1 MSIATPHRE
10 RAHPTPAT
18 YVTIA
23 VILAVITMVEV
34 AAVYVSALG
43 GVLIPILLVLSA
55 TKFAIVA
62 MYFMHLKFDSKLFSG
77 LFVGGILLTSG
88 ILLTLLALFGV
99 FAS

>member
-1 MSIATPHRE
+1 MSTATQHRE
-10 RAHPTPAT
+10 SAHPTPAT

-23 VILAVITMVEV
+23 VILAVITLVEV
-34 AAVYVSALG
+34 AAVFVDALG
-43 GVLIPILLVLSA
+43 AVLIPILLVLSA

-88 ILLTLLALFGV
+88 IILTLLTLFGV
-99 FAS
+99 FVS

>member
-1 MSIATPHRE
+1 MSTATTHRE
-10 RAHPTPAT
+10 GAHPTPAT

-23 VILAVITMVEV
+23 IILAVITMVEV
-34 AAVYVSALG
+34 AAVYVEALG
-43 GVLIPILLVLSA
+43 AVLIPILLVLSA

-62 MYFMHLKFDSKLFSG
+62 MYFMHLKFDSKLFSA

>member
-1 MSIATPHRE
+1 MSTATTHRE
-10 RAHPTPAT
+10 GAHPTPAT

-23 VILAVITMVEV
+23 IILAVITMVEV
-34 AAVYVSALG
+34 AAVYVEALG
-43 GVLIPILLVLSA
+43 AVLIPILLVLSA

-62 MYFMHLKFDSKLFSG
+62 MYFMHLKFDSKLYSA

>member
-1 MSIATPHRE
+1 MSTATPHRE

-23 VILAVITMVEV
+23 VILAVITSVEV

-62 MYFMHLKFDSKLFSG
+62 MYFMHLKFDSKLFSA

-88 ILLTLLALFGV
+88 IILTLLTLFGV

>member
-1 MSIATPHRE
+1 MSTAPSHRE
-10 RAHPTPAT
+10 SAHPTPAT

-23 VILAVITMVEV
+23 IILAVITMVEV
-34 AAVYVSALG
+34 AAVFVEALG
-43 GVLIPILLVLSA
+43 AVLIPILLVLSA

-88 ILLTLLALFGV
+88 ILLALLALFDV
-99 FAS
+99 FVS

>member
-1 MSIATPHRE
+1 MSTAPSHRE
-10 RAHPTPAT
+10 SAHPTPAT

-23 VILAVITMVEV
+23 IILAVITLVEV
-34 AAVYVSALG
+34 AAVFVEALG
-43 GVLIPILLVLSA
+43 AVLIPILLVLSA

-88 ILLTLLALFGV
+88 ILLALLALFDV
-99 FAS
+99 FVS

>member
-1 MSIATPHRE
+1 MSIATTHRE
-10 RAHPTPAT
+10 GAHPTPAT

-34 AAVYVSALG
+34 AAVFVEALG
-43 GVLIPILLVLSA
+43 AVLIPILLVLSA

-62 MYFMHLKFDSKLFSG
+62 MYFMHLKFDSKLFSA

-99 FAS
+99 FVS

>member
-1 MSIATPHRE
+1 M
-10 RAHPTPAT
+10 
-18 YVTIA
+18 
-23 VILAVITMVEV
+23 EV

-62 MYFMHLKFDSKLFSG
+62 MYFMHLKFDSKLFSA

-88 ILLTLLALFGV
+88 ILLTLLTLFGV